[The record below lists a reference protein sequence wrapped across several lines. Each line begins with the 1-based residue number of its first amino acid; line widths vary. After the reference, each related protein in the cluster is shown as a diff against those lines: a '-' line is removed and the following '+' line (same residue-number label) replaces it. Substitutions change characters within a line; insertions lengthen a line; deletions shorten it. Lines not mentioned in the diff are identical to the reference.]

1 MKIIYQSLLISIAII
16 DHLSLSKFVESRV
29 TTRNHI
35 SNADNGVMDNYSN
48 VMTQSNVTCDGVACM
63 ITNACVSKT
72 SGVMLFGNKDHVLKE
87 KEKLRYILK
96 QSYACKY
103 CQKKVLVERAHGKH
117 YIHDSTVTLATGLDN
132 RNCGHQLG
140 DVIWPMIRLN
150 LKFRD
155 PEEVI
160 ENGLGTL
167 LVQSS
172 KFLCHNMYK
181 PIAHIISTY
190 DAIPESGICFRNI
203 LVGTAGENYSS
214 SAHGM
219 VRKNFSRDMRAMRS
233 LYYKVYDI
241 YEKPKMD
248 CIVITIKRGAGGG
261 THLYNIH
268 NINEIVEMIHTSFP
282 AYEVLVLSWE
292 DYSMKEQLKLL
303 ARTRLMI
310 SLPGAALMN
319 GAFLPDDS
327 AVITFCRGIGTVQK
341 RKGVEY
347 RYWFDNLDYGT
358 FLQYCAKDEME
369 LVGLDTHVK
378 IPKLKENIKKLG
390 L

>member
-1 MKIIYQSLLISIAII
+1 
-16 DHLSLSKFVESRV
+16 
-29 TTRNHI
+29 
-35 SNADNGVMDNYSN
+35 
-48 VMTQSNVTCDGVACM
+48 
-63 ITNACVSKT
+63 
-72 SGVMLFGNKDHVLKE
+72 
-87 KEKLRYILK
+87 
-96 QSYACKY
+96 
-103 CQKKVLVERAHGKH
+103 
-117 YIHDSTVTLATGLDN
+117 
-132 RNCGHQLG
+132 
-140 DVIWPMIRLN
+140 MIRLN

-160 ENGLGTL
+160 EHGLGTL

-172 KFLCHNMYK
+172 KLICHHLYK
-181 PIAHIISTY
+181 PIAQTISTY

-214 SAHGM
+214 SAKGI

-233 LYYKVYDI
+233 LYYKVYDM
-241 YEKPKMD
+241 YETPKMD

-261 THLYNIH
+261 KHLYNIH

-282 AYEVLVLSWE
+282 TYEVLVVSWE

-310 SLPGAALMN
+310 SLSGAALMN
-319 GAFLPDDS
+319 GVFLQDDS
-327 AVITFCRGIGTVQK
+327 AVITFCRGIGTVQN

-369 LVGLDTHVK
+369 QVGLDTYVK
-378 IPKLKENIKKLG
+378 IPKLKENIKNLG